1 MRYYVLAD
9 VHGYYTKMIDKL
21 TEVGFFDDK
30 EPHKLILCGDMM
42 DRGKEACKM
51 QEFMYN
57 LLQEDKLI
65 FIRGNH
71 EDLMVKMLAEFP
83 EKMDDILAG
92 YTYHNSNRTF
102 DTAVQLSKMGKSAIR
117 NNPHGFIRKVAN
129 STYCK
134 DLIPASIDYFET
146 PHYIFVHGWIP
157 HWGNEYHHYWRDA
170 QPHQWREARW
180 YNGIDCAMMQGITE
194 PGKTIVC
201 GHWHTSYA
209 HYYFGNPPGQ
219 QENYAPFYGDGIIAL
234 DGCTALS
241 GIVNC
246 IVLEDD

>member
-9 VHGYYTKMIDKL
+9 VHGYYTKMINKL

-51 QEFMYN
+51 QEFMYK
-57 LLQEDKLI
+57 LLLEDKLI

-83 EKMDDILAG
+83 ERMDDMLEG

-102 DTAVQLSKMGKSAIR
+102 DTAVQLAKMGKAAIR
-117 NNPHGFIRKVAN
+117 NKPDEFIRRVKN
-129 STYCK
+129 SAFYK
-134 DLIPASIDYFET
+134 YLIPASINYFET

-157 HWGNEYHHYWRDA
+157 REGAAYNPCWRAASDA
-170 QPHQWREARW
+170 EWSRARW
-180 YNGIDCAMMQGITE
+180 HNGIECAMILDITE
-194 PGKTIVC
+194 PNKTIVC
-201 GHWHTSYA
+201 GHWHTSYG
-209 HYYFGNPPGQ
+209 HYYFGDPPKQ
-219 QENYAPFYGDGIIAL
+219 QGNYTPFCRDTIIAL

-246 IVLEDD
+246 IVLED